1 MASPL
6 QYRTELVDAGSLT
19 GRGAV
24 GAGLSPLQAGELA
37 APVPAQQDDP
47 GFPAGATTSYA
58 ALQAFQSAG
67 SNLIVLS
74 GDSESTTHELARWPE
89 VQPGGWSSLGGE
101 AYVLAD
107 GQSQPQAFVT
117 ASTEPDKQTPQIIA
131 AVVVTAILLLALV
144 VWLRRRPAE
153 G

>member
-1 MASPL
+1 M
-6 QYRTELVDAGSLT
+6 T

-24 GAGLSPLQAGELA
+24 GAGLSPLQAGALA
-37 APVPAQQDDP
+37 APVPTQQEDP

-74 GDSESTTHELARWPE
+74 GDSESATDELARWPE
-89 VQPGGWSSLGGE
+89 GQPGGWSSLSGE

-107 GQSQPQAFVT
+107 GQGQPQAFVT
-117 ASTEPDKQTPQIIA
+117 ASTEPDKQTPQLIA
-131 AVVVTAILLLALV
+131 AAVVTAILLLALV
-144 VWLRRRPAE
+144 VWLRRRPA
-153 G
+153 GG